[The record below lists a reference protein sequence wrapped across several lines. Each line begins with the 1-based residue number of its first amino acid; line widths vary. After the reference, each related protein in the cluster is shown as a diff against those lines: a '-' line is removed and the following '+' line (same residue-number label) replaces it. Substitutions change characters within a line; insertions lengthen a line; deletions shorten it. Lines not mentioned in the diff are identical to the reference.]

1 MGSPPAAAVNDGYN
15 WHCLIWIFFLS
26 DGQKIHFLY
35 PPSSTLIFGR
45 RLLLLLESLCERVPT
60 SQHSPA
66 HRSSK
71 GRPSA
76 PNTRRMY
83 RYTSELALFF
93 LYNKGG
99 KCIDDGHDLSDTARL
114 SVSVRLLTQ
123 NNNCAADNTVGV
135 HQQQPAKRIVLLW
148 QQQQQQQTME
158 KRSWIYIYKNWAGP
172 PLFPCRWIGVSF
184 NSPARSNIVRPFSF
198 FLFSL

>member
-1 MGSPPAAAVNDGYN
+1 MD
-15 WHCLIWIFFLS
+15 FLS
-26 DGQKIHFLY
+26 FRWAKDAFSIY

-83 RYTSELALFF
+83 RYTSELALFS
-93 LYNKGG
+93 YNKGG

-114 SVSVRLLTQ
+114 SVSVRLLTH
-123 NNNCAADNTVGV
+123 NNNCAADNTIGV

-158 KRSWIYIYKNWAGP
+158 KRSWIYNTRTGRAHHFSHADGSAFLLIVP
-172 PLFPCRWIGVSF
+172 R
-184 NSPARSNIVRPFSF
+184 ARTLCVRFLSLF
-198 FLFSL
+198 FLFNMEEISRQNVSAVLAV